1 MRDNFQQMAD
11 SLGGI
16 YSASNSDIEAL
27 LDGDFTFHGYSGG
40 LSTHVSQ
47 AMELQNASNF
57 VELPACISFN
67 ILFEGR
73 IDIALANQEYQ
84 LGPASNQ
91 AVECSAIIS
100 PEPEVLTR
108 RIKKGT
114 NICKLN
120 LFVERSWLET
130 RCQNANDTKL
140 INKLFNVGTAFI
152 AWKASKEIVKQAREL
167 IQKNKGE
174 TLYDNINDEL
184 LTIKLLLACMAELE
198 QQIDIAQIDNQ
209 SVSSPRAQHHS
220 YLKKKVDALLSKNY
234 SLQEIAT
241 VFNLS
246 VSTLQRRFKK
256 AYGTTVSVYCH
267 QRRLE
272 MAKKSL
278 LLEDIS
284 IGEAAYMA
292 GYSHPSNF
300 ITAFKKRFLITPA
313 AFISKHKGMHLT

>member
-1 MRDNFQQMAD
+1 MRENFQRMAD
-11 SLGGI
+11 SVGGI

-40 LSTHVSQ
+40 LSTHISH
-47 AMELQNASNF
+47 ATELQNASNF
-57 VELPACISFN
+57 VELPACLSFN
-67 ILFEGR
+67 ILFEGQ
-73 IDIALANQEYQ
+73 IDIALANQAYE

-91 AVECSAIIS
+91 AVECSAIIL

-114 NICKLN
+114 NIRKLN

-130 RCQNANDTKL
+130 RCQNTKDINL
-140 INKLFNVGTAFI
+140 IDKLFNVGTAFI
-152 AWKASKEIVKQAREL
+152 AWKASKEIVQQARQL
-167 IQKNKGE
+167 IQRNKGE

-184 LTIKLLLACMAELE
+184 LTIKLLLLCLAELE
-198 QQIDIAQIDNQ
+198 LQIDATYGDNHIASPQNAQ
-209 SVSSPRAQHHS
+209 SHFL
-220 YLKKKVDALLSKNY
+220 LKKKIDGLLSKNY

-272 MAKKSL
+272 LAKKSL

-284 IGEAAYMA
+284 IGEAAYIA

-313 AFISKHKGMHLT
+313 AFISKHRGMDLT